1 MELLTTGYG
10 LIEGPTWWESQGLLF
25 SDVINGGVYLLGP
38 ENETEVIL
46 QHRKGIGGIVLHE
59 KNGIVVGGR
68 NLSYKSLPRAKLP
81 IFKHI
86 INADNTTSGVRVV

>member
-1 MELLTTGYG
+1 MELLATGYG
-10 LIEGPTWWESQGLLF
+10 LIEGPTWWESHGLLF

-68 NLSYKSLPRAKLP
+68 NLSYLSL
-81 IFKHI
+81 IHI
-86 INADNTTSGVRVV
+86 SAPTRPY